1 MFLLILQY
9 LFLDLLCRFIFKF
22 HYVSINSGLKRTGC
36 CGCPFFKFHYV
47 SINSKLTFSDIEED
61 NDFKFHYVSINSS
74 VTIQCLQSIH
84 TFKFHYV
91 SINSRPKTN
100 CLFTPRN
107 TFILSTSSKYIISFS
122 LFIICFS
129 NTSYFSHFL
138 LLSIPCVFYTIT
150 GRQKSL
156 YFYHIKFFISLTL
169 PIMNPIN

>member
-1 MFLLILQY
+1 MFLLIQISKRNKRTTSTSLNSIMFLLILQY

-91 SINSRPKTN
+91 SINS
-100 CLFTPRN
+100 
-107 TFILSTSSKYIISFS
+107 
-122 LFIICFS
+122 
-129 NTSYFSHFL
+129 
-138 LLSIPCVFYTIT
+138 
-150 GRQKSL
+150 
-156 YFYHIKFFISLTL
+156 
-169 PIMNPIN
+169 IMAVKQLNK